1 MQRPTL
7 ALYNLTADTQLHT
20 DACKIGVAGIMLQ
33 KDNDDV
39 LRPIAYFSRQTT
51 PEEQNYS
58 SYDLETLAVVSSL
71 QKFRVYLIGIA
82 FKIITDCNSLRA
94 TFQKRDMIPRVAR
107 WWEQMQ
113 EYNFCIEYRAGHRM
127 AHVDAL
133 SRNPVQP
140 THDVMVVSNSD
151 WLATVQGADSEIQRI
166 VGILKDSQFDDV
178 VDIKS
183 NYKLKNDR
191 LYRVTSDGDRWVVPK
206 GVRWQIVKQNH
217 DDIGHF
223 ALDKTLERIKA
234 TYWFSRMRNFVKKYV
249 GSCLECA
256 YSKASGGKKPGTLHP
271 IPKVDIPFDTVHA
284 DHVGPFVRSA
294 RGNMY
299 ILALI
304 DAFTRYIYLK
314 PVRNTKTTT
323 SIKVFQEYFGL
334 FGVPRRVITDRGTS
348 FTSESFNKFIVEK
361 NIKHVLNAVST
372 PRANGQV
379 ERYNRTLI
387 DALTTKCVGSLETKW
402 DEHLPD
408 VQWGMNNTINKGIN
422 RTPSE
427 ALFGIRPSGSSDCK
441 IVSELS
447 NDLSGSSDSQDLSQ
461 IRVEINSHVNSYQE
475 SQKRAYDAK
484 HCPAPKYKV
493 GDLVRVERQ
502 VPATGNSKKLVPR
515 FQGPYRI
522 TKVYDFDRYQ
532 IEDTPLTRKSNR
544 PYSTV
549 VASDKIKAWL
559 NFNRPHDESSGNDSE

>member
-1 MQRPTL
+1 
-7 ALYNLTADTQLHT
+7 
-20 DACKIGVAGIMLQ
+20 
-33 KDNDDV
+33 
-39 LRPIAYFSRQTT
+39 
-51 PEEQNYS
+51 
-58 SYDLETLAVVSSL
+58 
-71 QKFRVYLIGIA
+71 
-82 FKIITDCNSLRA
+82 
-94 TFQKRDMIPRVAR
+94 
-107 WWEQMQ
+107 
-113 EYNFCIEYRAGHRM
+113 M

-133 SRNPVQP
+133 SRNPMPQ
-140 THDVMVVSNSD
+140 THDVMVVSDCD

-166 VGILKDSQFDDV
+166 VGILKDPQFDDV
-178 VDIKS
+178 IDIKS

-234 TYWFSRMRNFVKKYV
+234 TYWFAKMRKYI

-256 YSKASGGKKPGTLHP
+256 YLKASGGKKPGTLHP
-271 IPKVDIPFDTVHA
+271 IPKVNTPFDTVHA
-284 DHVGPFVRSA
+284 DHVGPFIRSA

-314 PVRNTKTTT
+314 PVKNTKTST
-323 SIKVFQEYFGL
+323 SIKVFRDYFGL
-334 FGVPRRVITDRGTS
+334 FGVPRTDRGTS
-348 FTSESFNKFIVEK
+348 FTSEAFKKFMIEK

-379 ERYNRTLI
+379 ERYNRTLV
-387 DALTTKCVGSLETKW
+387 DALTTKCVGYPENKW

-408 VQWGMNNTINKGIN
+408 VQWGMNNTLNKGIN

-427 ALFGIRPSGSSDCK
+427 ALFGIRPSGPSDCR
-441 IVSELS
+441 IVSELA
-447 NDLSGSSDSQDLSQ
+447 DDIAGSSNSQNLSQ
-461 IRVEINSHVNSYQE
+461 IRDDINSHVSSYQE
-475 SQKRAYDAK
+475 SQKKAYDAK

-502 VPATGNSKKLVPR
+502 VPATGNKKKTCSEV
-515 FQGPYRI
+515 
-522 TKVYDFDRYQ
+522 
-532 IEDTPLTRKSNR
+532 
-544 PYSTV
+544 
-549 VASDKIKAWL
+549 
-559 NFNRPHDESSGNDSE
+559 SGTL